1 MVLRTVHWL
10 HHSSQ
15 SLARHD
21 KDVAGVS
28 ASIPTARPRAPQPR
42 ESRRV
47 GALCVLIRLSCESRL
62 SAAAGYGLYR
72 DY

>member
-21 KDVAGVS
+21 KDAAGVS
-28 ASIPTARPRAPQPR
+28 ASIPTARPRAPNR
-42 ESRRV
+42 GSHAGV
-47 GALCVLIRLSCESRL
+47 GALCVLIRLCESRL
-62 SAAAGYGLYR
+62 AVAPYR
-72 DY
+72 LGR